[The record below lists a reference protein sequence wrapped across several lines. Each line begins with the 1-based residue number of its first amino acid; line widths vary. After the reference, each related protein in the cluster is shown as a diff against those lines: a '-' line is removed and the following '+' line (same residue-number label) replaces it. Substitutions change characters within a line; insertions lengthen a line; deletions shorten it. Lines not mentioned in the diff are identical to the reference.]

1 MQKELHP
8 KLDTVEVT
16 CSSCG
21 AKFTTESTNGEF
33 KNVEICSNCHPFYT
47 GKQKNIS
54 KGGRIDKF
62 NAKMSKIQP
71 KKEKKVKVEEE
82 ATEEN

>member
-8 KLDTVEVT
+8 ELNSIEVK

-21 AKFTTESTNGEF
+21 TVFDTATTSETFT
-33 KNVEICSNCHPFYT
+33 NVEVCSNCHPFYT
-47 GKQKNIS
+47 GKQKTIS

-62 NAKMSKIQP
+62 NAKMTKVQP
-71 KKEKKVKVEEE
+71 KKEKKVKVEET
-82 ATEEN
+82 TEEN